1 MRYRSLHLAETFGL
15 ENAAGVIDNIQRE
28 YQLTARAAV
37 NAQKR
42 GIFDPDSLPPNIVE
56 AARKSPT
63 QKFWFVHAV
72 YPDGEY
78 DPRSRVAKPFKS
90 VHVCKEQ
97 RCLLKESGYTTQPI
111 LFPRYRVNSRE
122 TYGRG
127 PGVDVLPDIL
137 MLNEMAKTN
146 IRGRQRAAEPPIL
159 LADDG
164 TMASFDMRGNAL
176 NYGTLSADG
185 KALVQP
191 FQTGANFEST
201 VEYISDVRKVVERAF
216 LVDIFSILAQ
226 PEQGMTATE
235 VLQRAQEKGQLLAPI
250 IGRIQSELFGPM
262 ITRELDIADRAGLI
276 PPPPANL
283 QKAGRIDFEV
293 VYESEIQ
300 VAQRKSKALAV
311 AATIQQAGPLMNID
325 PQVAKMINAKRTLSI
340 IADANG
346 APAGMLNTPDEDAA
360 TEQALQQQ
368 QQLANLAQLAGP
380 GSQAIKNLADA
391 QRAAGST
398 IPGNI
403 APQQ

>member
-1 MRYRSLHLAETFGL
+1 
-15 ENAAGVIDNIQRE
+15 
-28 YQLTARAAV
+28 
-37 NAQKR
+37 
-42 GIFDPDSLPPNIVE
+42 
-56 AARKSPT
+56 
-63 QKFWFVHAV
+63 
-72 YPDGEY
+72 
-78 DPRSRVAKPFKS
+78 
-90 VHVCKEQ
+90 
-97 RCLLKESGYTTQPI
+97 
-111 LFPRYRVNSRE
+111 
-122 TYGRG
+122 
-127 PGVDVLPDIL
+127 VLPDIL

-311 AATIQQAGPLMNID
+311 AATIQQAEPLMNID

-360 TEQALQQQ
+360 TEQAMQQQ